1 LDVDFSEFINW
12 NNHITF
18 MWITAEYTTGKKN
31 QEKTVVTIYDK
42 IIPRIQP
49 QKHKV
54 VLKDQFFEYPIIDCF
69 NSLE

>member
-1 LDVDFSEFINW
+1 
-12 NNHITF
+12 